1 MLYPK
6 EYEHFSFLVKRYVE
20 LTLLLK
26 IIPFDVRQLQQ
37 SKLKFIRCYDRLLE
51 EVSLQIGKDLSI
63 LKREL
68 NATGGVIV
76 SEKQEKTFRLVQS
89 KFKGFSYQQ
98 RFSNEVLRSDCEKLL
113 ALYMKGPFSLDLI
126 KKRGG

>member
-6 EYEHFSFLVKRYVE
+6 DYEHFSLLVKRYVE
-20 LTLLLK
+20 LALILK
-26 IIPFDVRQLQQ
+26 IIP
-37 SKLKFIRCYDRLLE
+37 C
-51 EVSLQIGKDLSI
+51 GAI
-63 LKREL
+63 L
-68 NATGGVIV
+68 

-98 RFSNEVLRSDCEKLL
+98 RFSNEVLRADCERIL
-113 ALYMKGPFSLDLI
+113 ALYMKGPFSVEMI